1 MFQGADVNAK
11 DKHGISVLL
20 AAIWEGH
27 TKCVEFLIQ
36 QVGGHK
42 REIALDENCAPLL
55 GGFPPFIGD
64 LRFSNGAKE
73 KKSSSC

>member
-1 MFQGADVNAK
+1 MNAK

-36 QVGGHK
+36 KVRYVEGGSMKLAWVALMVERRTHNHK
-42 REIALDENCAPLL
+42 SWVRIPVVTPEVLT
-55 GGFPPFIGD
+55 
-64 LRFSNGAKE
+64 
-73 KKSSSC
+73 